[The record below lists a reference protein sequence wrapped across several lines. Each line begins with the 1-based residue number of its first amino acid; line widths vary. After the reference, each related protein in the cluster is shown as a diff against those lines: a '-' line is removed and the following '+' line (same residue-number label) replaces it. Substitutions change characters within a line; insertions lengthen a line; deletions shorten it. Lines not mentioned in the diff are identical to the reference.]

1 MSPLTDKP
9 RRGLRP
15 KAQTLTAAARHR
27 PDVGGSTLGRA
38 GSRQKMP
45 IARPGSPACQRVR
58 RWSPAGVGRP
68 LTPGR
73 RVSGCSPPP
82 SRCAPRGVE
91 SREPAPLLPAR
102 TLRFPWKPQN
112 AARRAGRS
120 DGNLSM
126 RRGGRVVPM
135 ETSER
140 GAEGG
145 LFRWKPDF
153 GASKGLPVWMP
164 FPSNWF
170 RDRTDAAAHE
180 SLSRLRKCG
189 RGAVGGLSW

>member
-58 RWSPAGVGRP
+58 PLVTCRRRAP

-82 SRCAPRGVE
+82 SRCAPRGTG

-112 AARRAGRS
+112 VARRAGRS

-126 RRGGRVVPM
+126 RRGGQAVPM
-135 ETSER
+135 ETSAC

-145 LFRWKPDF
+145 SFRWKPQSVVRRVACSDGNLTSVRRRGSPF
-153 GASKGLPVWMP
+153 GCLSLRTGFVIGRTLPRMK
-164 FPSNWF
+164 
-170 RDRTDAAAHE
+170 A
-180 SLSRLRKCG
+180 
-189 RGAVGGLSW
+189 